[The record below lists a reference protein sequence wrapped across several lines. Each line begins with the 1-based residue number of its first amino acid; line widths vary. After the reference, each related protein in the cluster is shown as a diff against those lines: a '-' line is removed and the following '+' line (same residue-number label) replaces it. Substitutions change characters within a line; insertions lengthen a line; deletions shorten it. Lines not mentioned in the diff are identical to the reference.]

1 MYELQV
7 QRKERTVKTTSPVSE
22 GSELLH
28 EIRVLQTRVNG
39 LERNTVPVQRL
50 GLSDSETFLSQSSLN
65 LAEECSKI
73 TGQSEIY
80 RVKNIV
86 GHLESVSMGQSS
98 LESFFTD
105 ELDFKIGKL
114 RSIPQAPAFTIQN
127 GRLVPCI
134 WLPLREEVMKLLDYY
149 VTELNYIQ
157 HVTHYPSL
165 AATFNEVYDQIE
177 SCELVQSGKVVLLL
191 GIIAHTTHV
200 WTAPKNLESELPL
213 FLSSS
218 QARSQT
224 SVWIKATYTAL
235 NASQEGSALVSET
248 VQGIVILSYVIC
260 NMEGVSLR
268 YRCLIS
274 TGLLLGRE
282 LGLHRT
288 EHESNI
294 TTAGT
299 LKAEIGRRVWWLL
312 AARYGGSGENVYQSN
327 PLHMNVNKPLNINDV
342 DLSTDGPQQSR
353 PLSQQTDMSYFLQR
367 IRLSEISRNIVDQIN
382 SDPSNRRANIMA
394 MDRQL
399 VGMLNEV
406 PAFLLLDSYQDTIGC
421 TNSNHSF
428 VQAYFLNTLLH
439 TQRCKL
445 HLATLTRTSTVD
457 PTYTS
462 SHAACLQSARQLLH
476 IETALLRSQNPFAR
490 RPQRPP
496 AGLYSIFVATITLLM
511 DVCLNK
517 PSEIPAVLQAGDLVE
532 GLQMIADAREDSLAA
547 AKLYES
553 LMQILGRYAE
563 KQHPEEHSLSAP
575 DIHAT
580 AWTLSGSPSDVLREQ
595 QSYSSQINDAIHL
608 DLVEWDDLF
617 SSVSS
622 SPFF

>member
-1 MYELQV
+1 ML
-7 QRKERTVKTTSPVSE
+7 RK
-22 GSELLH
+22 
-28 EIRVLQTRVNG
+28 
-39 LERNTVPVQRL
+39 
-50 GLSDSETFLSQSSLN
+50 SS
-65 LAEECSKI
+65 
-73 TGQSEIY
+73 
-80 RVKNIV
+80 R
-86 GHLESVSMGQSS
+86 
-98 LESFFTD
+98 
-105 ELDFKIGKL
+105 
-114 RSIPQAPAFTIQN
+114 
-127 GRLVPCI
+127 
-134 WLPLREEVMKLLDYY
+134 
-149 VTELNYIQ
+149 
-157 HVTHYPSL
+157 
-165 AATFNEVYDQIE
+165 
-177 SCELVQSGKVVLLL
+177 
-191 GIIAHTTHV
+191 
-200 WTAPKNLESELPL
+200 
-213 FLSSS
+213 
-218 QARSQT
+218 
-224 SVWIKATYTAL
+224 
-235 NASQEGSALVSET
+235 
-248 VQGIVILSYVIC
+248 
-260 NMEGVSLR
+260 
-268 YRCLIS
+268 
-274 TGLLLGRE
+274 
-282 LGLHRT
+282 
-288 EHESNI
+288 
-294 TTAGT
+294 
-299 LKAEIGRRVWWLL
+299 LL

-342 DLSTDGPQQSR
+342 DLSTDEPQQSR

-399 VGMLNEV
+399 VEMLNEV
-406 PAFLLLDSYQDTIGC
+406 PAFLLLNSYQDTIGC

-445 HLATLTRTSTVD
+445 HLATLTRTSTMD

-476 IETALLRSQNPFAR
+476 IETTLLRSQNPFAR

-517 PSEIPAVLQAGDLVE
+517 PSDIPAVLQAGDLVE

-553 LMQILGRYAE
+553 LMQILGRYADT
-563 KQHPEEHSLSAP
+563 QHPEEHSLSAT

-580 AWTLSGSPSDVLREQ
+580 AGTLSGSPSDVLREQ
-595 QSYSSQINDAIHL
+595 QSYSSQINDAIRL